1 MIKHIKLMPDFGG
14 WPLWEY
20 EDRDLVDNLH
30 PSELPLNEETVKR
43 LLQWQQTYEGIM
55 NWDDP
60 HSAGFASETDRI
72 AFEEEGIRLWQQL
85 QKELGNDWE
94 VCYFSEL
101 QGNFLKT
108 PTELLSR
115 Q

>member
-1 MIKHIKLMPDFGG
+1 MFKRIKLMTDYDCY
-14 WPLWEY
+14 PLW
-20 EDRDLVDNLH
+20 DIDDPGDID
-30 PSELPLNEETVKR
+30 PSELPLSEETVKR

-60 HSAGFASETDRI
+60 HSAGFASEADRV
-72 AFEEEGIRLWQQL
+72 AFEEEGISLWQQL
-85 QKELGNDWE
+85 QQELGNDWE
-94 VCYFSEL
+94 VSYFSEL
-101 QGNFLKT
+101 QGKLLKT